1 VNAPAAPP
9 EAADVFGAQLP
20 AAERFAALLAGAGIE
35 RGLLGPREAE
45 RIWERHLL
53 NCAALTDLI
62 EPGERVV
69 DLGSG
74 AGLPGLVLA
83 VRRPDL
89 AVDLVEPLERR
100 CRFLV
105 EAVAELHLA
114 DRVRVVRGRAEEPDV
129 QVQVGAVGTVTARAV
144 APLDRLVRWAMPLLR
159 PGGRLLAMKG
169 ERADEEM
176 GAARAAVRR
185 AGGRVEGLQR
195 CAVPGGEP
203 VRVVIVTKLP
213 QRGRA

>member
-1 VNAPAAPP
+1 MNAPAAPP
-9 EAADVFGAQLP
+9 AAADVFGAQLP

-144 APLDRLVRWAMPLLR
+144 APLDRLVRWAMPLLQ